1 MYRLFVIAK
10 NNMKKQKGDMIT
22 FLLLTFL
29 AALMIFDCISAMTGI
44 GSVLDEKFKEVNGA
58 DVMLYTPDNT
68 AARRISE
75 KAFEENEHIAEY
87 EVTPQLDMIAKFRKK
102 GERDFNAYSF
112 FVEAFD
118 EEKRLMNIERPK
130 RNLLPSEVLL
140 PYNMKGTFSV
150 GDVIQ
155 LKLDDDVY
163 DFTVAG
169 YLEDPYFC
177 ATINISVYCICLD
190 RDVMEELADGHPN
203 LVIRQ
208 NIFKGRLSAADRKAG
223 YPTTELEREIEDRYK
238 DERAKYDGE
247 GSFGYLLINWDMMK
261 DGSSF
266 LPLIIIA
273 LILVF
278 AVLILAIAIV
288 IISFSIN
295 NFIRKNMKNTG
306 ILEACGYTVSE
317 LRWALTLQIAI
328 VATIGSI
335 LGVTAGILTFD
346 YFGNIISLVLGL
358 SWNQPADQLTAAG
371 TVLGIVLLIVL
382 VARAVSRAYKKV
394 SVLDA
399 LRGGINTHNFR
410 KNFFPFETSPFPIPL
425 VLALK
430 DTFGGLGRNLLMVF
444 IVALLA
450 VSTLVGF
457 GMYENFGTDPKTIMD
472 IMSVEVGTAMVED
485 NSHSLDYKELG
496 DAMRQLDSVDSV
508 LAISNYSPTV
518 VKGDREMNVSTSA
531 YDDVNNTRA
540 TKVVEGRI
548 PESDNEVMV
557 STGIAKDLNIR
568 VGDVITLKYSENEAD
583 YMVVGIN
590 QALQNMGRTMII
602 TMDGIRKIFPGEP
615 HPGFYVYA
623 KDHISYRTLER
634 QLLEMVDEEGY
645 DLTVT
650 DMQGFISGTVDS
662 VVMATRMLCI
672 VIVFITCF
680 VVIFVEAL
688 VIRAKISKEWHNMG
702 VSKALGQ
709 TTRELVTQIMLSNLP
724 AIACGTLIGVLLSQE
739 LGKKAISAAFSL
751 FEMNDIA
758 FRISPVWMILTVT
771 GILLIAVLTAGFEGL
786 KVKRLIPVEMI
797 TED

>member
-1 MYRLFVIAK
+1 
-10 NNMKKQKGDMIT
+10 MIT

-29 AALMIFDCISAMTGI
+29 AALMIFDCISAMIGI
-44 GSVLDEKFKEVNGA
+44 GHILDAKFEEVNGA
-58 DVMLYTPDNT
+58 DVMLYTYDNT

-87 EVTPQLDMIAKFRKK
+87 EVTPQLDMVAKFRKK
-102 GERDFNAYSF
+102 GERDFNAYNF
-112 FVEAFD
+112 FVEADD
-118 EEKRLMNIERPK
+118 EEKRIMNIERPARK
-130 RNLLPSEVLL
+130 LLPSEVLL
-140 PYNMKGTFSV
+140 PYNMKGTFAI
-150 GDVIQ
+150 GDVMQ
-155 LKLDDDVY
+155 LKLDDDIY

-177 ATINISVYCICLD
+177 STINMSVYCVCMD
-190 RDVMEELADGHPN
+190 RDVMEDLADEYPN
-203 LVIRQ
+203 LVFRR
-208 NIFKGRLSAADRKAG
+208 NIFKGKLSAADKMAG
-223 YPTTELEREIEDRYK
+223 YSTGDLEKEVEDAYK
-238 DERAKYDGE
+238 DARAKYDGE
-247 GSFGYLLINWDMMK
+247 GSFGYVLINWEMMK
-261 DGSSF
+261 GGSSF
-266 LPLIIIA
+266 LPMIIIA
-273 LILVF
+273 LILIF
-278 AVLILAIAIV
+278 AVLILTIAVV
-288 IISFSIN
+288 IISFSIG

-328 VATIGSI
+328 VAAVGSVT
-335 LGVTAGILTFD
+335 GVVSGILTFD

-358 SWNQPADQLTAAG
+358 SWNQPADYVTAVG
-371 TVLGIVLLIVL
+371 TVFGIGLLIVL
-382 VARAVSRAYKKV
+382 VARMASRSYKKV

-410 KNFFPFETSPFPIPL
+410 KNFFPFEKTGLPIPV

-444 IVALLA
+444 IVTLLA

-457 GMYENFGTDPKTIMD
+457 GMYENFGTDPNTIMD
-472 IMSVEVGTAMVED
+472 IVSVEVGTAGVDD
-485 NSHSLDYKELG
+485 NSRSLDYRELG
-496 DAMRQLDSVDSV
+496 DAMRQLDCVDSV
-508 LAISNYSPTV
+508 LAMSSYSPTV
-518 VKGDREMNVSTSA
+518 VKGDREMNVNTMA
-531 YDDVNNTRA
+531 YDDVKNTRA

-548 PESDNEVMV
+548 PEADNEVMV
-557 STGIAKDLNIR
+557 STGIAKDLNLR
-568 VGDVITLKYSENEAD
+568 VGDVITVKYSDNEAD

-602 TMDGIRKIFPGEP
+602 KLDGLKKIYPANP
-615 HPGFYVYA
+615 HPSFYVYV
-623 KDHISYRTLER
+623 KDNISYHTLER
-634 QLLEMVDEEGY
+634 ELLAMADEEGY

-662 VVMATRMLCI
+662 VVMATRMMCI
-672 VIVFITCF
+672 IIVFITCF

-724 AIACGTLIGVLLSQE
+724 AITCGTLIGVVLSQE
-739 LGKKAISAAFSL
+739 IGKKAVGAAFSL

-758 FRISPVWMILTVT
+758 FHISPIWMLLTVV

>member
-29 AALMIFDCISAMTGI
+29 AALMLFDCVSAMTGI
-44 GSVLDEKFKEVNGA
+44 GNVLDAKFEEINGA
-58 DVMLYTPDNT
+58 DVMLYTSDTT

-102 GERDFNAYSF
+102 GERDFNSYNF

-118 EEKRLMNIERPK
+118 EEKSIMNIERPE
-130 RNLLPSEVLL
+130 RNLLPREVLI
-140 PYNMKGTFSV
+140 PYNMKGVFTV
-150 GDVIQ
+150 GDVLQ
-155 LKLDDDVY
+155 LKLEDDVY

-169 YLEDPYFC
+169 YLQDPYFC
-177 ATINISVYCICLD
+177 STINISVYCICLH
-190 RDVMEELADGHPN
+190 RDVMDELADEHPN
-203 LVIRQ
+203 VVTRE

-223 YPTTELEREIEDRYK
+223 YLTSDLEKEIEDIYK
-238 DERAKYDGE
+238 DERAKYNGE

-261 DGSSF
+261 GGSSF

-273 LILVF
+273 LILIF

-288 IISFSIN
+288 IISFSIG

-328 VATIGSI
+328 VAAIGSI
-335 LGVTAGILTFD
+335 LGVVTGILTFAS
-346 YFGNIISLVLGL
+346 FGNIISLVLGL
-358 SWNQPADQLTAAG
+358 SWNQPADYVTAAG
-371 TVLGIVLLIVL
+371 TVFGIVLLIVL
-382 VARAVSRAYKKV
+382 VARMVSRSYKKV

-410 KNFFPFETSPFPIPL
+410 KNFFPFEKSPFPIPV

-430 DTFGGLGRNLLMVF
+430 DTFGGLGRNILMVF
-444 IVALLA
+444 IVTLLA

-457 GMYENFGTDPKTIMD
+457 GMYENFGTDPNKIMD
-472 IMSVEVGTAMVED
+472 IMSVEVGTAMVDD
-485 NSHSLDYKELG
+485 NSGSLDYGELG

-508 LAISNYSPTV
+508 LAITNYSPTV

-531 YDDVNNTRA
+531 YDDVKNTRA

-548 PESDNEVMV
+548 PESDNEVMI
-557 STGIAKDLNIR
+557 STGIAKDLNLR

-590 QALQNMGRTMII
+590 QALQNMGRMMII
-602 TMDGIRKIFPGEP
+602 TLDGIKKIYPSEP
-615 HPGFYVYA
+615 HPAFYVYA
-623 KDHISYRTLER
+623 KDPISYRTLER
-634 QLLEMVDEEGY
+634 EILTMADEEGY
-645 DLTVT
+645 DITVT

-672 VIVFITCF
+672 VIVFITIF

-724 AIACGTLIGVLLSQE
+724 AIACGTLIGVVLSQE
-739 LGKKAISAAFSL
+739 LGKRAVSAAFSL

-758 FRISPVWMILTVT
+758 FQISPIWMFLTVA

-797 TED
+797 TEE

>member
-22 FLLLTFL
+22 FLILTFL
-29 AALMIFDCISAMTGI
+29 AALMLFDCISSMTGI
-44 GSVLDEKFKEVNGA
+44 GKVLDAKFEEINGA
-58 DVMLYTPDNT
+58 DVMLYTHDNT
-68 AARRISE
+68 ATRRISE
-75 KAFEENEHIAEY
+75 KVFEENEHIAEY
-87 EVTPQLDMIAKFRKK
+87 EVTPQLDMVAKFRKK
-102 GERDFNAYSF
+102 GERDFNSYNF
-112 FVEAFD
+112 FIEAFD
-118 EEKRLMNIERPK
+118 EEKRIMNIERPE
-130 RNLLPSEVLL
+130 RHLLPSEVLI
-140 PYNMKGTFSV
+140 PYNMKGIFDI
-150 GDVIQ
+150 GDVLQ
-155 LKLDDDVY
+155 LKLEDEVY

-169 YLEDPYFC
+169 YLQDPYFC
-177 ATINISVYCICLD
+177 STINISVYCICLD
-190 RDVMEELADGHPN
+190 RDVMEELADAHPN
-203 LVIRQ
+203 LVTRE

-223 YPTTELEREIEDRYK
+223 YLTSELEKEVEDAYK
-238 DERAKYDGE
+238 EERAKYTGE
-247 GSFGYLLINWDMMK
+247 GSFGYTLINWEMMK
-261 DGSSF
+261 GGSSF
-266 LPLIIIA
+266 LPMIIIA
-273 LILVF
+273 LILIF

-288 IISFSIN
+288 IISFSIG

-328 VATIGSI
+328 VALVGSI
-335 LGVTAGILTFD
+335 LGIAVGIATFAS
-346 YFGNIISLVLGL
+346 FGNIISLVLGL
-358 SWNQPADQLTAAG
+358 SWNQPADYLIATG

-382 VARAVSRAYKKV
+382 VARMASRSYKKT

-410 KNFFPFETSPFPIPL
+410 KNFFPFEKSPFPIPV

-444 IVALLA
+444 IVMLLA

-457 GMYENFGTDPKTIMD
+457 GMYENFGTDPNRIMD
-472 IMSVEVGTAMVED
+472 IMSVEVGTAMVDE
-485 NSHSLDYKELG
+485 NTQSLDYTELG

-508 LAISNYSPTV
+508 LAMSYYSPTV
-518 VKGDREMNVSTSA
+518 VKGEREMNVSTA
-531 YDDVNNTRA
+531 TYDDVNNTRA
-540 TKVVEGRI
+540 TRVVEGRI
-548 PESDNEVMV
+548 PESDNEVMI
-557 STGIAKDLNIR
+557 STGVAKDLGIR

-583 YMVVGIN
+583 YMVVGVN
-590 QALQNMGRTMII
+590 QALQNMGRMMII
-602 TMDGIRKIFPGEP
+602 TLDGIKKIYPAEP

-623 KDHISYRTLER
+623 KDNISYRTLEK
-634 QLLEMVDEEGY
+634 QLLDMADEEGY
-645 DLTVT
+645 DITVT

-662 VVMATRMLCI
+662 VVQATRMMCI
-672 VIVFITCF
+672 VIVIITCF

-724 AIACGTLIGVLLSQE
+724 AIICGTLIGVVLSQE
-739 LGKKAISAAFSL
+739 LGKKAVTAAFSL

-758 FRISPVWMILTVT
+758 FQISPIWMLLTVA
-771 GILLIAVLTAGFEGL
+771 GILLIALLTAGFEGL

-797 TED
+797 TEE